1 MIRIVQYIQPW
12 EIDDFERVV
21 NQLIKSAYTITNTK
35 KIILDVTLNLDVVNW
50 EASKLPRQ
58 YFFDKFK
65 TIANRADVHYS
76 ISFDTDSNIK
86 GCTDKRRSIQSKNQ
100 DYVIWLDSDM
110 YFPTTLLSY
119 MIAATQTLTETDYI
133 ISPQLIKYWDSSW
146 DVLTNEKYLQE
157 PFNHRDYFDTYKLDY
172 EVQSNETYIKLNQ
185 GPIKFG
191 GGWFNLFTDSVFK
204 RIPLPIEIGPYGPDD
219 TFISHCANAL
229 QIPQFILVGQVVSEV
244 GKLYESDYIRPLL
257 SINIQ
262 DKQKITDSMLNELIH
277 SFILKN
283 QKN

>member
-12 EIDDFERVV
+12 EIDDFERQI
-21 NQLIKSAYTITNTK
+21 NQLIKSVYTIQHPK
-35 KIILDVTLNLDVVNW
+35 EIILDVTLNLDIVNW
-50 EASKLPRQ
+50 DTSKMPKQ
-58 YFFDKFK
+58 YFLDKFK
-65 TIANRADVHYS
+65 SLEKRVSEHYTVE
-76 ISFDTDSNIK
+76 FDIDTNIK
-86 GCTDKRRSIQSKNQ
+86 GCTDKRRSIQSKEQ

-110 YFPTTLLSY
+110 FFPTTLLSY
-119 MIAATQTLTETDYI
+119 MVAATQTLTESNYI
-133 ISPQLIKYWDSSW
+133 LSPQLIKYWDSSW

-157 PFNHRDYFDTYKLDY
+157 PFNHRDYFDTYKLDH
-172 EVQSNETYIKLNQ
+172 EVQFNETSIKFNQ

-191 GGWFNLFTDSVFK
+191 GGWFNLFTDSIFK
-204 RIPLPIEIGPYGPDD
+204 QIPLPTEIGPYGPDD
-219 TFISHCANAL
+219 TFISYCANVL

-244 GKLYESDYIRPLL
+244 GKLYESNYIKPLL

-262 DKQKITDSMLNELIH
+262 DKEKITDSVLSELIQ